1 MLEILLIIYEKNI
14 MIKNITIGA
23 YILLSVLGGSKIYA
37 QNGSGSS
44 FLDNGSKK
52 VSAGTSEVIY
62 SERLYI
68 GPDAEWKMD
77 GDLYVYSKQ
86 VWIAPTAK
94 LTGTGKIIF
103 KDPGVNPYYQGWGK
117 QATLIDGNGGD
128 YIAVNIV
135 IDNPSNIQLANI
147 QDPGF
152 GIGGNTA
159 NNADLRVASNIDFN
173 VAGGD
178 ILLNGSTLYLGEQT
192 QLLNAGSEKY
202 LGQYVRG
209 FVVTGNNPASMLV
222 KAMKLGERF
231 LFPVGTNEDSYS
243 PAILKPTQAVNMQVG
258 VVDYA
263 AAGLVIENPN
273 VGMDR
278 IWKILGDR
286 EMRADYTLVHNSLT
300 NGTAFVD
307 SRAEIMQYAGGDN
320 WIGDVT
326 QVESQGVHTREK
338 MLVSAIQTAE
348 AIWATKFSISGPVA
362 VDDQF
367 ILAYAD
373 RYPNNENVFNILL
386 NDLAEQTPIVASSV
400 EIVARPLYG
409 TVTVNSDGTVT
420 YTPQHGFVGEDTF
433 EYRITDLR
441 GKTSTAKVRVEVT
454 PRDIFIPNVFTP
466 NGDGHNDYFHI
477 VGYENYDYIKLIVV
491 NRWGNEVYRQDRY
504 DNRWDGRGLNEGTYF
519 YIIEAVKGGNK
530 RVFKGDV
537 LIKRQ

>member
-1 MLEILLIIYEKNI
+1 
-14 MIKNITIGA
+14 MIKNITICA
-23 YILLSVLGGSKIYA
+23 SVLVSILWGGKTYA

-44 FLDNGSKK
+44 FLDNGRKE
-52 VSAGTSEVIY
+52 VRTGTAEVIY

-117 QATLIDGNGGD
+117 QATAIDGNGGE

-209 FVVTGNNPASMLV
+209 FVVTGNNPTSMLV

-243 PAILKPTQAVNMQVG
+243 PAILKPTQPVNMLVG

-263 AAGLVIENPN
+263 ASGLVIENPN

-278 IWKILGDR
+278 VWKILGDR
-286 EMRADYTLVHNSLT
+286 EIQADYTLVHNALT

-307 SRAEIMQYAGGDN
+307 NRAEIMQYAGGDN

-326 QVESQGVHTREK
+326 HLESVGVHTREN
-338 MLVSAIQTAE
+338 MLVSAVQTAQT
-348 AIWATKFSISGPVA
+348 IWATKFSISGPTA
-362 VDDQF
+362 VDDEF
-367 ILAYAD
+367 TLAYAD
-373 RYPNNENVFNILL
+373 RYPHQENVFNILL
-386 NDLAEQTPIVASSV
+386 NDIAEQTPIVLSSV
-400 EIVARPLYG
+400 EITSRPFYG
-409 TVTVNSDGTVT
+409 TVVVNPDGTVT
-420 YTPQHGFVGEDTF
+420 YTPQNGFVGEDMF
-433 EYRITDLR
+433 EYRITDER
-441 GKTSTAKVRVEVT
+441 GKTSMASVKITVTA
-454 PRDIFIPNVFTP
+454 RDLFIPNVFTP
-466 NGDGHNDYFHI
+466 NGDGHNDYFHV
-477 VGYENYDYIKLIVV
+477 VGYENYDYINLLVV

-504 DNRWDGRGLNEGTYF
+504 DNKWEGRGLNEGTYF